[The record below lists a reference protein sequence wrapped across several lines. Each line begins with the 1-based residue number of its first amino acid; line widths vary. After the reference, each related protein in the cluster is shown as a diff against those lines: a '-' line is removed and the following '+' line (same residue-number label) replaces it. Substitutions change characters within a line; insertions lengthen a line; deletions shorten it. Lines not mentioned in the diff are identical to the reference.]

1 MSPRIERVLGGAGTG
16 KTRLI
21 LDRMTVAR
29 EELRLSVDQ
38 IGFCTFTR
46 AGRAEIA
53 GRAAE
58 AWGVDAEALTRGGW
72 FRTAH
77 SIAHRQCGIG
87 SDQLI
92 EGRDGDEWVSQAVG
106 GRVNTTMD
114 ARGERTYVAH
124 DGDNTIPLSLRAWEM
139 ARSTLSGIRSIFQR
153 WEICGEQ
160 VPDVNDAMG
169 IIKKYERAKARESKI
184 DFTDMIA
191 SFAGVRFSPEGAVE
205 CEPTGEVPDCIRVLA
220 IDEAQDSSPLVDRV
234 CRRLASS
241 PSIERIFITGDP
253 YQSIH
258 GFAGGDYTLFL
269 AWDAT
274 ESIMPQSYRCPPR
287 VLELGERCLRQ
298 MHRGYRDRQIR
309 PASHDGTVSKAPSV
323 EAAMESIE
331 AGTSALILA
340 RCGYALDEYEQIL
353 IRREIPYSWV
363 ERAGPS
369 SALSGY
375 AALWALQHGETARG
389 EDWASA
395 ISQIVVNSKDHGE
408 LLSRGEKQAW
418 KKGQRSQIDL
428 IRPTPEDFAMIGA
441 TPALEVMIREGRWAD
456 AIEPKG
462 QARAKRWV
470 AAAEKYGV
478 EIASNPRVRLSTIH
492 GAKGLEA
499 DRVILSSV
507 TSPKVEN
514 GRLRLEDV
522 HDEECRIAYVAVTR
536 ARRDFVFVEDGWK
549 FKMELPL

>member
-1 MSPRIERVLGGAGTG
+1 MAPKIERVLGGAGTG

-21 LDRMTVAR
+21 LDRMTAAR

-46 AGRAEIA
+46 AGRQEISE
-53 GRAAE
+53 RAAD
-58 AWGVDAEALTRGGW
+58 AWGVDPEALTRSGW
-72 FRTAH
+72 FKTAH
-77 SIAHRQCGIG
+77 AIAHRQCGIG
-87 SDQLI
+87 EGQLL
-92 EGRDGDEWVSQAVG
+92 EGRDGDEWISRAVG

-114 ARGERTYVAH
+114 ARGERTYVAE
-124 DGDNTIPLSLRAWEM
+124 DGDSTIPLALRAWEM
-139 ARSTLSGIRSIFQR
+139 ARSTLSDVGRIFAR

-160 VPDVNDAMG
+160 VPDIGDAMAV
-169 IIKKYERAKARESKI
+169 IEKYERAKTRDSKL

-191 SFAGVRFSPEGAVE
+191 GFAGVKFSKHGPAV
-205 CEPTGEVPDCIRVLA
+205 CEPTGDVPGDIRVLA

-234 CRRLASS
+234 CRRLAAS
-241 PSIERIFITGDP
+241 PSVERIYITGDP

-269 AWDAT
+269 SWEAE

-298 MHRGYRDRQIR
+298 MHRGYRDRNIR
-309 PASHDGTVSKAPSV
+309 PAAHDGTVSKSP
-323 EAAMESIE
+323 SIE
-331 AGTSALILA
+331 EAMAGIAADTSALILA

-395 ISQIVVNSKDHGE
+395 ISQIVVNSKEHGE
-408 LLSRGEKQAW
+408 LLVRGEKQAW

-428 IRPTPEDFAMIGA
+428 IRPTSEDFSLIGA
-441 TPALEVMIREGRWAD
+441 TPALESLVRQGNWAE

-462 QARAKRWV
+462 QARAKRWLS
-470 AAAEKYGV
+470 AAMRHGAEL
-478 EIASNPRVRLSTIH
+478 ASSPKVRLSTIH